1 MPANSSLYADCNK
14 SDTISLYPYTAEC
27 NKTVSNYIASKIQ
40 QLGMHFEY
48 SKIAQNSLNLAS
60 KCRAEF
66 RLPVDIQFVGYSWDF
81 PNQNGMQTGC
91 LSAVFCDLEKCA
103 KLER

>member
-1 MPANSSLYADCNK
+1 M
-14 SDTISLYPYTAEC
+14 
-27 NKTVSNYIASKIQ
+27 
-40 QLGMHFEY
+40 
-48 SKIAQNSLNLAS
+48 LNLAS

-66 RLPVDIQFVGYSWDF
+66 RLPIDIQLWGTVGIF

-103 KLER
+103 ELEG